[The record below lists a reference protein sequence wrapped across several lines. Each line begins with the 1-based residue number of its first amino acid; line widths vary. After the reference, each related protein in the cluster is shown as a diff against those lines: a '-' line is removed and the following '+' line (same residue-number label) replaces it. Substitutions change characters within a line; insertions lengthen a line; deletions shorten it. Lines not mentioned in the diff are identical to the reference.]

1 MNLKIGQLRLSNLRK
16 RKQKNEEK
24 RREPQKC
31 VRYHQVCQCINN
43 VKTTIIYMFVSS
55 QNSVEIPIPNVM
67 KWDLWKVL
75 MSYKWSFDEW
85 NYYYE
90 KRPHI
95 NPLCLKP

>member
-31 VRYHQVCQCINN
+31 VRYHQVRQCINN

-55 QNSVEIPIPNVM
+55 QNSVEILIPNVM
-67 KWDLWKVL
+67 KWDLGKVL

-85 NYYYE
+85 NYYYK
-90 KRPHI
+90 KRPHK